1 MIPTETSCHLNALR
15 TDRER
20 LWQALMDLAQLGA
33 TPKGGVNRQALTEL
47 DRQARDLFIDW
58 CQAEGCSIRI
68 DAIGNIFARRPGQD
82 PTRSTVM
89 TGSHLDTQPTGGKFD
104 GAFGV
109 LAGLEVIRILNQHNI
124 QTQAP
129 IEVVAWTNEEGCRFP
144 PCMMG
149 SGVFTGQLD
158 QEAMLAQTDSEGIT
172 AGAALEKIGYQ
183 GKDVVDT
190 DEIGAYFE
198 AHIEQ
203 GPILEDTGNTIGVVI
218 GALGQRWFDL
228 TLTGLEAHAG
238 PTPMSLRKDAMMGA
252 AEVTQ
257 AVNRIANAR
266 PPHGRGTV
274 GAMRL
279 HPGSRNVIP
288 GEVNMTIDLR
298 HLEPEALDDMTA
310 ELETA
315 IKEISTHHG
324 LSADLSSTADFAPEY
339 FDQTC
344 VSAVRNAAQQLN
356 RPHMD
361 IVSGAGHDAI
371 FVGRVAPSAMIF
383 VPCENGISHNESE
396 YATPED
402 LHSGCDVL
410 LHAMLESAQKTD
422 TKQK

>member
-1 MIPTETSCHLNALR
+1 MISTEPPLHLNALR

-47 DRQARDLFIDW
+47 DRQARNLFIDW

-68 DAIGNIFARRPGQD
+68 DPIGNIFARRPGLD
-82 PTRSTVM
+82 PTRSAVM

-104 GAFGV
+104 GCFGV
-109 LAGLEVIRILNQHNI
+109 LAGLEVIRTLNQHNI

-158 QEAMLAQTDSEGIT
+158 QGAMLSQTDSEGIT
-172 AGAALEKIGYQ
+172 AGTALKKIGYQ
-183 GKDVVDT
+183 GNDAVDVY
-190 DEIGAYFE
+190 EIGAYFE

-218 GALGQRWFDL
+218 GSLGQRWFDL

-238 PTPMSLRKDAMMGA
+238 PTPMSLRKDAVMGA
-252 AEVTQ
+252 AAITQ
-257 AVNRIANAR
+257 AVNRIANAY

-274 GAMRL
+274 GSMKL

-288 GEVNMTIDLR
+288 GEVNITIDLR
-298 HLEPEALDDMTA
+298 HLELEALSDMTE

-315 IKEISTHHG
+315 IKEISTYHG
-324 LSADLSSTADFAPEY
+324 LTADLSSTANFAPEY
-339 FDQTC
+339 FNHAC
-344 VSAVRNAAQQLN
+344 VSSVRKAAQQLN
-356 RPHMD
+356 SSHMD

-396 YATPED
+396 NATPED
-402 LHSGCDVL
+402 LKSGCDVL
-410 LHAMLESAQKTD
+410 LHAMLESAQEKD
-422 TKQK
+422 TN